1 MCQVIATIKS
11 IMGLVIAVVKF
22 IMGRV
27 VAVIKFI
34 IMSPGLCDTSITWVP
49 IGRSPS
55 PPATVDE
62 RDEDDQVL
70 YLPQE
75 CALCLEAMRWDDK
88 TIASMQ
94 NNPYPPF
101 PAMDQGT

>member
-11 IMGLVIAVVKF
+11 IKF
-22 IMGRV
+22 
-27 VAVIKFI
+27 
-34 IMSPGLCDTSITWVP
+34 PGLGDTSITWVP
-49 IGRSPS
+49 IGRPPS

-62 RDEDDQVL
+62 RDEVI

-75 CALCLEAMRWDDK
+75 CALCLEAMHLNDK

-94 NNPYPPF
+94 NNPSPPF
-101 PAMDQGT
+101 LVINQET